1 MKKQFKALALALTLL
16 TTTACGSSEAKVNDG
31 VKAVKA
37 EQTSTTNEA
46 ALSNVSAP
54 KSNNVETV
62 KKEVAEEKVAKKN
75 YLIPQTLKLKEEEK
89 ANESQADTKQS
100 DAVIEE
106 VEEVANEIDETIEE
120 VIEDKEIEESSE
132 EDKQEEVAVEASNDE
147 AKEVFVA
154 PEKENFENQV
164 YEETKIAAATV
175 FEAEENEEAIEVA
188 YSEDE
193 IEPAIIE
200 EEQVEEKVKTQ
211 VASASKTLEE
221 PTQANEAEKADQ
233 KQEAE
238 ENNQAGGL
246 TIASP
251 SVNEVKS
258 YWKNYQSKANDT
270 ADFYGI
276 NLINPESAEIFGSNT
291 NLDLNN
297 IELGALSKAA
307 QEDAL
312 HIANTARFASGI
324 KNELRFGADQ
334 AQYAQAATV
343 VNRLNLQV
351 SHSPSQPNGLDTNN
365 FQLAAHGAANSNLA
379 SNFGLLESVVEYLK
393 DDLGERNQ
401 TEVGHRRWVL
411 NPAETTVGFGQTDDF
426 TAMYV
431 NNNQYDGENQDL
443 VYAYPG
449 QTAISEFHS
458 ADASLSLMFGE
469 NFDLSNAQVYVK
481 DLATGEERNDANID
495 ESFKGCAK
503 AITFGQ
509 GMNFAPGTKL
519 QVKVTG
525 VTKNGVDYPVEYTI
539 EYTSIR

>member
-1 MKKQFKALALALTLL
+1 MKKQLKALALILAILTS
-16 TTTACGSSEAKVNDG
+16 TACGSKEAKTTENINLTQEETENEVALANIKTP
-31 VKAVKA
+31 KA
-37 EQTSTTNEA
+37 
-46 ALSNVSAP
+46 
-54 KSNNVETV
+54 NNVVIEEENKED
-62 KKEVAEEKVAKKN
+62 KKS
-75 YLIPQTLKLKEEEK
+75 YLIPQTLELKEEEK
-89 ANESQADTKQS
+89 AQEIKEAKKETTEEEVVANLEVSTVKEEAVEAEPIKEEKTANYDDAYEVFVGADEEEYEYTEEKIEDDKAVAYLAEEKQEVEAKEEKEEKEEAPLEIKEEAVVSAPAENEVEVTVNEANEI
-100 DAVIEE
+100 IEE
-106 VEEVANEIDETIEE
+106 VENEEEKEETPVEIKEEAPVVNETKENNASGLTLASPTIEE
-120 VIEDKEIEESSE
+120 I
-132 EDKQEEVAVEASNDE
+132 
-147 AKEVFVA
+147 
-154 PEKENFENQV
+154 
-164 YEETKIAAATV
+164 
-175 FEAEENEEAIEVA
+175 
-188 YSEDE
+188 
-193 IEPAIIE
+193 
-200 EEQVEEKVKTQ
+200 
-211 VASASKTLEE
+211 
-221 PTQANEAEKADQ
+221 
-233 KQEAE
+233 
-238 ENNQAGGL
+238 
-246 TIASP
+246 
-251 SVNEVKS
+251 KS
-258 YWKNYQSKANDT
+258 YWKNYQTKANDT
-270 ADFYGI
+270 FEVFGL
-276 NLINPESAEIFGSNT
+276 NLIDQESDEIFSEWT

-297 IELGALSKAA
+297 IALGALSQQA

-411 NPAETTVGFGQTDDF
+411 NPAETTVGFGQTEDF
-426 TAMYV
+426 SAMYV

-495 ESFKGCAK
+495 ESFKGCVK

>member
-1 MKKQFKALALALTLL
+1 MKKQFKAIALALTLL
-16 TTTACGSSEAKVNDG
+16 TATSCGSNEAKVNPG
-31 VKAVKA
+31 VKVVKA
-37 EQTSTTNEA
+37 EQTTAENNL
-46 ALSNVSAP
+46 ALSNVETP
-54 KSNNVETV
+54 KANNIEAI
-62 KKEVAEEKVAKKN
+62 KEVAKAEKSVSKN
-75 YLIPQTLKLKEEEK
+75 YLIPQTLELIDEEKTIESQDKDEVVETKEEINQIEF
-89 ANESQADTKQS
+89 
-100 DAVIEE
+100 IEE
-106 VEEVANEIDETIEE
+106 VVEEIEVANDQI
-120 VIEDKEIEESSE
+120 SE
-132 EDKQEEVAVEASNDE
+132 EIIEVAS
-147 AKEVFVA
+147 
-154 PEKENFENQV
+154 
-164 YEETKIAAATV
+164 
-175 FEAEENEEAIEVA
+175 NEEAIEVV
-188 YSEDE
+188 YNEEE
-193 IEPAIIE
+193 IEPVIVE
-200 EEQVEEKVKTQ
+200 EEQVEEKVETQ
-211 VASASKTLEE
+211 VASASGILEE
-221 PTQANEAEKADQ
+221 SSEANEEKETDQ
-233 KQEAE
+233 EKEIE
-238 ENNQAGGL
+238 ETQVAGGL
-246 TIASP
+246 TVASP

-324 KNELRFGADQ
+324 KNELRFGAEQ

-431 NNNQYDGENQDL
+431 NNNQYDGENEDL

-495 ESFKGCAK
+495 ESFKGCVK